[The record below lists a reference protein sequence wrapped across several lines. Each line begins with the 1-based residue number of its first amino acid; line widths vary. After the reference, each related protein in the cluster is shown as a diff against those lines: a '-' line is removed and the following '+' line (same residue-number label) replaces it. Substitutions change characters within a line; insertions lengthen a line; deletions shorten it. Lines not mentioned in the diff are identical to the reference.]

1 MSARKYAIGS
11 VQRIVLCRTEGN
23 PAQKAARLKAS
34 DSKESASKICHCFCA
49 VPFCAKSLHRM
60 QAIDYKAV
68 FLLCNC
74 APLKG
79 EKNAAQN
86 GNSLPLLEVKG
97 RRINRPSSGA
107 KGVRA

>member
-1 MSARKYAIGS
+1 MSTRKHAVRS
-11 VQRIVLCRTEGN
+11 VRSFVLCGTEGN
-23 PAQKAARLKAS
+23 PAQKAARCKAS
-34 DSKESASKICHCFCA
+34 DSKEFGKKICHCFCA

-60 QAIDYKAV
+60 QAIDSKCV
-68 FLLCNC
+68 SLLCNC

-86 GNSLPLLEVKG
+86 GNSLPLREVEG

-107 KGVRA
+107 KGARA